1 LSKRALDVEEVVYQQ
16 IRVTKGDGIRYT
28 LNGREID
35 IWDRE
40 FSNYHSKKTV
50 DYIRE
55 AIVAKEKRGEDLFP
69 DIVGKERE
77 KELVATALFSG
88 SPILFRGERGYGKT
102 TFSKAIAKLL
112 PEKILAIKGCKIHD
126 DPTAPICFSCK
137 SKILLGET
145 IELTWVPRI
154 WVRIPGDPMLTTRQ
168 LIGGIS
174 IQKIREGYD
183 LDHPEVFTP
192 GKALK
197 ANRGIGYFDELGAV
211 PTALQTL
218 LHELFEEH
226 QVSTS
231 EGETVPLRLDLIEI
245 ASTNPA
251 NYRGTSP
258 IKEPLLDRM
267 EIIDIGPPASVEEEI
282 EIARRNSFIGREK
295 RFDVV
300 LPDWHMRLMAYTVM
314 LGRNPNECDTA
325 RKIQTPP
332 SCRATI
338 KLFDHLASRVIRG
351 GRRVPLLKDYGEDLE
366 VVTLAL
372 AGRIELEYGVRESR
386 AEVSKM
392 LFKES
397 LLRIAKEVYDKIPS
411 DRFDD
416 IIAELISVGTPKG
429 GVYSIP
435 VDLTFVKNLRG
446 LKHFSSAVYELCGGY
461 VEDDEF
467 FLSAA
472 EILLYALSMC
482 APRYVVK
489 GRSDYLV
496 KKVEE
501 K

>member
-1 LSKRALDVEEVVYQQ
+1 
-16 IRVTKGDGIRYT
+16 
-28 LNGREID
+28 
-35 IWDRE
+35 
-40 FSNYHSKKTV
+40 
-50 DYIRE
+50 
-55 AIVAKEKRGEDLFP
+55 
-69 DIVGKERE
+69 
-77 KELVATALFSG
+77 
-88 SPILFRGERGYGKT
+88 
-102 TFSKAIAKLL
+102 
-112 PEKILAIKGCKIHD
+112 
-126 DPTAPICFSCK
+126 
-137 SKILLGET
+137 
-145 IELTWVPRI
+145 
-154 WVRIPGDPMLTTRQ
+154 
-168 LIGGIS
+168 
-174 IQKIREGYD
+174 
-183 LDHPEVFTP
+183 
-192 GKALK
+192 
-197 ANRGIGYFDELGAV
+197 
-211 PTALQTL
+211 
-218 LHELFEEH
+218 
-226 QVSTS
+226 
-231 EGETVPLRLDLIEI
+231 
-245 ASTNPA
+245 
-251 NYRGTSP
+251 
-258 IKEPLLDRM
+258 
-267 EIIDIGPPASVEEEI
+267 
-282 EIARRNSFIGREK
+282 
-295 RFDVV
+295 
-300 LPDWHMRLMAYTVM
+300 
-314 LGRNPNECDTA
+314 
-325 RKIQTPP
+325 
-332 SCRATI
+332 
-338 KLFDHLASRVIRG
+338 
-351 GRRVPLLKDYGEDLE
+351 LLKDYGEDLE